1 MLPDFFVQFL
11 PVAAARLSS
20 PKSGTLGRLTFLRGL
35 CARWV
40 GDKHADAL
48 LEALIALNEAYAHL
62 MTRIGVRPSGV
73 RRKEGIVECAFG
85 ARGVEPAPGAGA
97 RASPPAAARNTI
109 GRPKDP
115 AYAYY
120 KQGFLNY
127 SLAVHGIAAANQIA
141 ARGKLPRFRP
151 YRVSQD
157 FANSLELLGAA
168 HGYFT
173 RVADEFPDSVWNAD
187 ACVKLKRIERFTKLY
202 RKILANV
209 SGK

>member
-1 MLPDFFVQFL
+1 MTRPTDRDPLHESRFREILGVVPEAGREEIRRAYRRLVMENHPDRF
-11 PVAAARLSS
+11 PS
-20 PKSGTLGRLTFLRGL
+20 
-35 CARWV
+35 
-40 GDKHADAL
+40 
-48 LEALIALNEAYAHL
+48 LEKPFQDMRMIALNEAYAHL

-127 SLAVHGIAAANQIA
+127 SLASGPTGSPRTSPTASSFW
-141 ARGKLPRFRP
+141 ARPTGTSPASRTSSP
-151 YRVSQD
+151 TAY
-157 FANSLELLGAA
+157 G
-168 HGYFT
+168 T
-173 RVADEFPDSVWNAD
+173 RTHA
-187 ACVKLKRIERFTKLY
+187 
-202 RKILANV
+202 
-209 SGK
+209 